1 MTGPA
6 RLSLRASLLAA
17 LVLGAAGAPAS
28 ADGHGDPTWPCVQR
42 KVEHLS
48 LGVMWPHPVPGD
60 AAPLSPDLAEVA
72 ARLALRRV
80 SEEEARALVAEVA
93 AAHPGFGVAE
103 YGQLFQHA
111 FARIDAERAEVVA
124 GIGRYAGNQARL
136 ASEVRD
142 LEAEMARLEA
152 AEAPDFDRMDEVEAE
167 MDWRVRVFRDRNRAL
182 AYVCESPVL
191 LEQRAY
197 AVAQM
202 LLEAAG

>member
-1 MTGPA
+1 MTHPA
-6 RLSLRASLLAA
+6 RPLPGAILLAH
-17 LVLGAAGAPAS
+17 LLLGAPAS
-28 ADGHGDPTWPCVQR
+28 AQDRGDPTWPCVQR

-48 LGVMWPHPVPGD
+48 LGVMWPHPVPES
-60 AAPLSPDLAEVA
+60 AAPLPTELDDVA

-80 SEEEARALVAEVA
+80 SEEEAQALVTEVA
-93 AAHPGFGVAE
+93 ETYPDLGVAG
-103 YGQLFQHA
+103 YGQLFQAA
-111 FARIDAERAEVVA
+111 FDRIDADRAEVVA

-136 ASEVRD
+136 AAEIRD

-182 AYVCESPVL
+182 TYVCESPVL

>member
-1 MTGPA
+1 MTGPGEA
-6 RLSLRASLLAA
+6 LLRGSLLATLA
-17 LVLGAAGAPAS
+17 LGAGLPAS
-28 ADGHGDPTWPCVQR
+28 ADIRADPTWPCIQR
-42 KVEHLS
+42 RVERLS
-48 LGVMWPHPVPGD
+48 LGVMWPHPVPAE
-60 AAPLSPDLAEVA
+60 AAPLPPDLLDDV

-80 SEEEARALVAEVA
+80 SEEDARALVAEVA

-103 YGQLFQHA
+103 YGQLFREA
-111 FARIDAERAEVVA
+111 FARIDAERAEVIA

-136 ASEVRD
+136 AGEIRD

-152 AEAPDFDRMDEVEAE
+152 EEAPDFDRMDEVEAE
-167 MDWRVRVFRDRNRAL
+167 MDWRVRVFRDRDRAL
-182 AYVCESPVL
+182 TYVCESPVL